1 MDKNQEREKLL
12 SFSNF
17 LSPLSSFLSH
27 LPKTPLSSLFI
38 AGSLTSGNTTDRP
51 RCQSKAQPAVHP
63 FWTSSGIEW
72 RQDRAELPQTKP
84 STQLPHAGSGQPT
97 TAPDLLELVRTSR
110 SFKLHR
116 SGLEDA
122 RRPRIKDHELFWSWS
137 SSCATTTVRWSHP
150 PPGMISMDLG

>member
-1 MDKNQEREKLL
+1 MDKNREREKLL
-12 SFSNF
+12 SFSGS
-17 LSPLSSFLSH
+17 LSPLSSFLPH
-27 LPKTPLSSLFI
+27 LSKTPPLSLCI

-63 FWTSSGIEW
+63 FWTSFGAER
-72 RQDRAELPQTKP
+72 RQDRTELPGTKP
-84 STQLPHAGSGQPT
+84 STQLPHAVSGQPT

-116 SGLEDA
+116 SGLEVT

-137 SSCATTTVRWSHP
+137 SSYATTTVRRSHP
-150 PPGMISMDLG
+150 PPGMS